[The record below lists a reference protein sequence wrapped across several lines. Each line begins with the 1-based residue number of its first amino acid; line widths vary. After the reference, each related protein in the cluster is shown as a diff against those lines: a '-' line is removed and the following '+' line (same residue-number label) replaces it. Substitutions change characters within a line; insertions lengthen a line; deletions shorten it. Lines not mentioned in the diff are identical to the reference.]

1 MTRKTDQSELSEEN
15 DFEDID
21 DLIAIKSDGETQEEL
36 PVVERD
42 KKVQWLELIG
52 SSFLFAS
59 AYLLLYI
66 LYDFVT
72 AVAAAHFGLEP
83 VLFYD
88 TIRYENNDGWYPHC
102 VKRVFIIGSVAMAF
116 LGVLFYIMYLI
127 LRKSFI
133 FIRLFMLWG
142 SLISFAVLAQRMI
155 SVPFAGNF
163 EYRRLDSLGF
173 ELAIFTS
180 YSYYKPSTEWAIG
193 FIGFLITV
201 GIGILYAKPFL
212 QTAWSS
218 KQIGS
223 EKERLK
229 FLRYQ
234 VMLPVIFGALAV
246 TIVVGSTNIVPNSIA
261 YAATLVCLLV
271 MIVHAMLMGSFK
283 IPRQKTWERWPIVPT
298 IVFILV
304 IIGIKTVLTTGIP
317 IPNPGIYE
325 IFEYTPSDL

>member
-1 MTRKTDQSELSEEN
+1 MTPDIEPFDGDDEEI
-15 DFEDID
+15 E
-21 DLIAIKSDGETQEEL
+21 DLIAVELNSNYEEI
-36 PVVERD
+36 PVPVRT
-42 KKVQWLELIG
+42 KKIEWAEFIG

-72 AVAAAHFGLEP
+72 ALAAAHFELEP

-88 TIRYENNDGWYPHC
+88 TIRFENNDGWYPHC
-102 VKRVFIIGSVAMAF
+102 VKRVFIVGSIAMGG
-116 LGVLFYIMYLI
+116 LGFFFYGLYLAM
-127 LRKSFI
+127 RKSFI

-142 SLISFAVLAQRMI
+142 SLISFMVLAQRMM

-180 YSYYKPSTEWAIG
+180 YMYYKPSTEWAIG
-193 FIGFLITV
+193 FLGFLLTIGV
-201 GIGILYAKPFL
+201 GILYAKPFL

-223 EKERLK
+223 EFERYK

-234 VMLPVIFGALAV
+234 VLLPVVAGGLIVTVVVYPINIIPNTITFVASVLA
-246 TIVVGSTNIVPNSIA
+246 
-261 YAATLVCLLV
+261 LLV

-304 IIGIKTVLTTGIP
+304 IVAIKTILTTGIP
-317 IPNPGIYE
+317 IPNPELYR
-325 IFEYTPSDL
+325 IFEVSSSEL

>member
-1 MTRKTDQSELSEEN
+1 
-15 DFEDID
+15 
-21 DLIAIKSDGETQEEL
+21 
-36 PVVERD
+36 
-42 KKVQWLELIG
+42 
-52 SSFLFAS
+52 
-59 AYLLLYI
+59 
-66 LYDFVT
+66 
-72 AVAAAHFGLEP
+72 

-88 TIRYENNDGWYPHC
+88 TIRYENNNGWYPHC
-102 VKRVFIIGSVAMAF
+102 VKRVFLVGSIAMGL
-116 LGVLFYIMYLI
+116 LGFLFYGMYLA
-127 LRKSFI
+127 LRKSYI
-133 FIRLFMLWG
+133 FVRLFMLWG
-142 SLISFAVLAQRMI
+142 SLIAFTILAQRMM

-180 YSYYKPSTEWAIG
+180 YMYYKPSTEWAIG
-193 FIGFLITV
+193 FLGFLITV

-223 EKERLK
+223 EFERYK

-234 VMLPVIFGALAV
+234 VLLPVIAGGLIV
-246 TIVVGSTNIVPNSIA
+246 TIVVYPINIIPNTISFV
-261 YAATLVCLLV
+261 AAILALLV

-304 IIGIKTVLTTGIP
+304 IVAIKTVLTTGIP
-317 IPNPGIYE
+317 IPNPDLYK
-325 IFEYTPSDL
+325 IFEVGASNL

>member
-1 MTRKTDQSELSEEN
+1 MIEE
-15 DFEDID
+15 FESMEEEVD
-21 DLIAIKSDGETQEEL
+21 DLIAIESDKSTEEL
-36 PVVERD
+36 PTVERD
-42 KKVQWLELIG
+42 NKVQWLELAG

-66 LYDFVT
+66 FYDFLT
-72 AVAAAHFGLEP
+72 ALTAAHFGMDP
-83 VLFYD
+83 VLYFH
-88 TIRYENNDGWYPHC
+88 TIGYGDANLWYPHS
-102 VKRVFIIGSVAMAF
+102 VKRTFVVGAIGIGL
-116 LGVLFYIMYLI
+116 LGITFYIGYLL

-142 SLISFAVLAQRMI
+142 SLISFAVLAQRMM

-163 EYRRLDSLGF
+163 EYRLLDSLGM

-180 YSYYKPSTEWAIG
+180 YMYYKPSTEWAIG
-193 FIGFLITV
+193 FLGFLITIL
-201 GIGILYAKPFL
+201 IGILYAKPFL

-223 EKERLK
+223 EAERYK

-234 VMLPVIFGALAV
+234 VLLPVVFGAAIV
-246 TIVVGSTNIVPNSIA
+246 TIVCYPENLVPNTISFL
-261 YAATLVCLLV
+261 ATLVTLLV

-298 IVFILV
+298 IVFVLV
-304 IIGIKTVLTTGIP
+304 MVAIKTVLTDGIV
-317 IPNPGIYE
+317 IPNPEIYQY
-325 IFEYTPSDL
+325 FEVTTSDL

>member
-1 MTRKTDQSELSEEN
+1 M
-15 DFEDID
+15 
-21 DLIAIKSDGETQEEL
+21 
-36 PVVERD
+36 
-42 KKVQWLELIG
+42 
-52 SSFLFAS
+52 SFLGFFFYGL
-59 AYLLLYI
+59 YL
-66 LYDFVT
+66 
-72 AVAAAHFGLEP
+72 
-83 VLFYD
+83 
-88 TIRYENNDGWYPHC
+88 
-102 VKRVFIIGSVAMAF
+102 AM
-116 LGVLFYIMYLI
+116 
-127 LRKSFI
+127 RKSYI

-142 SLISFAVLAQRMI
+142 SLISFMVLAQRMM

-180 YSYYKPSTEWAIG
+180 YMYYKPSTEWAIG
-193 FIGFLITV
+193 FLGFLITI

-223 EKERLK
+223 ESERFK

-234 VMLPVIFGALAV
+234 VLLPVVAGGLIV
-246 TIVVGSTNIVPNSIA
+246 TIVVYPINIIPNTISF
-261 YAATLVCLLV
+261 AAAILALLV

-304 IIGIKTVLTTGIP
+304 IVAIKTVLTTGIP
-317 IPNPGIYE
+317 IPNPDIYKL
-325 IFEYTPSDL
+325 FEVSASDL

>member
-1 MTRKTDQSELSEEN
+1 MSHEIEPFDEEI
-15 DFEDID
+15 E
-21 DLIAIKSDGETQEEL
+21 DLISIQSVDDSTEI
-36 PVVERD
+36 PVLVRT
-42 KKVQWLELIG
+42 KKIEWAEFIG

-59 AYLLLYI
+59 AYLVLYI
-66 LYDFVT
+66 VYDLVT
-72 AVAAAHFGLEP
+72 AIAAAHFELEP

-88 TIRYENNDGWYPHC
+88 TIRYANNDGWYPHC
-102 VKRVFIIGSVAMAF
+102 VKRVFIVGSIAMSF
-116 LGVLFYIMYLI
+116 LGFFFYGLYLAM
-127 LRKSFI
+127 RKSYI

-142 SLISFAVLAQRMI
+142 SLISFMVLAQRMM

-180 YSYYKPSTEWAIG
+180 YMYYKPSTEWAIG
-193 FIGFLITV
+193 FLGFLITI

-223 EKERLK
+223 ESERFK

-234 VMLPVIFGALAV
+234 VLLPVVAGGLIV
-246 TIVVGSTNIVPNSIA
+246 TIVVYPINIIPNTISF
-261 YAATLVCLLV
+261 AAAILALLV

-304 IIGIKTVLTTGIP
+304 IVAIKTVLTTGIP
-317 IPNPGIYE
+317 IPNPDIYKL
-325 IFEYTPSDL
+325 FEVSASDL

>member
-1 MTRKTDQSELSEEN
+1 MTEN
-15 DFEDID
+15 LEAHESDDID
-21 DLIAIKSDGETQEEL
+21 DLIAIESDDATTEEI

-42 KKVQWLELIG
+42 KKIQWLELAG

-72 AVAAAHFGLEP
+72 ALAAAHFGLEP

-88 TIRYENNDGWYPHC
+88 TIRFENNDGWYPHC
-102 VKRVFIIGSVAMAF
+102 VKRVFVVGAIAMGF
-116 LGVLFYIMYLI
+116 LGVFFYILYLI
-127 LRKSFI
+127 LRKSYI
-133 FIRLFMLWG
+133 FLRLFTLWG
-142 SLISFAVLAQRMI
+142 SLISFAVLSQRMM

-163 EYRRLDSLGF
+163 EYRRLDSLGM

-180 YSYYKPSTEWAIG
+180 YMYYKPTTEWAIG
-193 FIGFLITV
+193 FLGFLLIMGIGFF
-201 GIGILYAKPFL
+201 YAKPFL

-234 VMLPVIFGALAV
+234 VLLPVVFGALIVTAV
-246 TIVVGSTNIVPNSIA
+246 VWDTNAIPNTISYV
-261 YAATLVCLLV
+261 ATLVCLMV

-304 IIGIKTVLTTGIP
+304 IVAIKTVLTTGIP
-317 IPNPGIYE
+317 IPNPEIYKILE
-325 IFEYTPSDL
+325 VTPSDL

>member
-1 MTRKTDQSELSEEN
+1 MTEEI
-15 DFEDID
+15 DSWDDEVD
-21 DLIAIKSDGETQEEL
+21 DLIAIESEQSAQEL
-36 PVVERD
+36 PVVKQD
-42 KKVQWLELIG
+42 KKVQWIELVG

-59 AYLLLYI
+59 AYLVLYI

-72 AVAAAHFGLEP
+72 ALAAAHFGLEP

-102 VKRVFIIGSVAMAF
+102 VKRVFLIGSIAMAF
-116 LGVLFYIMYLI
+116 LGVFFYALYLV
-127 LRKSFI
+127 LRKSYI
-133 FIRLFMLWG
+133 FLRLFMLWG
-142 SLISFAVLAQRMI
+142 SLISFAVLAQRMM

-180 YSYYKPSTEWAIG
+180 YMYYKPSTEWAIG
-193 FIGFLITV
+193 FLGFLITI

-223 EKERLK
+223 ESERYK

-234 VMLPVIFGALAV
+234 VLLPVVFGGLIV
-246 TIVVGSTNIVPNSIA
+246 TIVVFPINIIPNSIA
-261 YAATLVCLLV
+261 FITSILSLLV

-298 IVFILV
+298 IVFVLMILA
-304 IIGIKTVLTTGIP
+304 IKTILTTGIT
-317 IPNPGIYE
+317 IPDPELYRL
-325 IFEYTPSDL
+325 FEVTPSDL